1 MRSSRKVLPQNP
13 RSYEIPSDDF
23 YQDSTEDNEQL
34 RADSFQL
41 LESAPLSIGGH
52 FTFSSEKKWDDE
64 ETLQPGYFSLNVKFL
79 NAALDTI
86 PLYKKLENSSIPFN
100 KEEIARM
107 DKSASFIEKS
117 FNEKFCSITSVPKP
131 TPPPTAV
138 PKVITPSIPVTPED
152 NELDELLNMT
162 TTNLNVSGRNSIVPD
177 STPAQTPV
185 PSEVKSDI
193 QEWLDN
199 VLEE

>member
-1 MRSSRKVLPQNP
+1 MRKSRKVPEQNP

-23 YQDSTEDNEQL
+23 YQEDSTEDNEQL

-41 LESAPLSIGGH
+41 LETAPLSIGGH
-52 FTFSSEKKWDDE
+52 FKFSSEKKWDDE
-64 ETLQPGYFSLNVKFL
+64 EAPQPGYFSLNVKFL
-79 NAALDTI
+79 NEALDTI

-100 KEEIARM
+100 KDELARM
-107 DKSASFIEKS
+107 DKNASFIEKS
-117 FNEKFCSITSVPKP
+117 FNERFSSITSAPKS
-131 TPPPTAV
+131 TPPSSSIV
-138 PKVITPSIPVTPED
+138 PKVVTPVPDD

-162 TTNLNVSGRNSIVPD
+162 TNLTVVGETVA
-177 STPAQTPV
+177 TPTPV

-199 VLEE
+199 VLDE